1 MLSLVKLRPE
11 MRPQPIIHDTRMCDC
26 EDRRR
31 KDDPWSQ
38 NIQSEGSKLNL
49 RERRSLEGYMSLN
62 TEVKLF
68 SFW

>member
-31 KDDPWSQ
+31 TDDPWSQ